1 MVAFYLHFSVSG
13 VDTWIFTPPL
23 VALVVSALTSMGGI
37 SGVFLLLPYQFS
49 IIGFNTPGVSATNFV
64 YNIVAI
70 PSGVYRYMKEGRM
83 AWPLTR
89 IVIVGTLPGA
99 FIGNYLRVLYLL
111 NPKAFKFFVG
121 CMLLYIGAR
130 LLYELT
136 ARSQKGKQEMK
147 ALETKFNDHVIK
159 ILNFQAALISV
170 NGFSRLSLTVHCD
183 PCRFPDTLADVREA
197 LARVPAVRDAVA
209 RGFLDIEP
217 IRLSPE
223 NWFTTG
229 AAKRTLIDR
238 RQERSTP

>member
-1 MVAFYLHFSVSG
+1 MGLLVDRIVTRANEKLQEDCVGAEFIGILKPANLQGRTMDAFYFH
-13 VDTWIFTPPL
+13 
-23 VALVVSALTSMGGI
+23 
-37 SGVFLLLPYQFS
+37 
-49 IIGFNTPGVSATNFV
+49 
-64 YNIVAI
+64 
-70 PSGVYRYMKEGRM
+70 SGVYRYMKEGRM

-111 NPKAFKFFVG
+111 NPKAFTFFVG

-147 ALETKFNDHVIK
+147 ALETKFNDHVII
-159 ILNFQAALISV
+159 ILTFQAALISV

-197 LARVPAVRDAVA
+197 LARMPAALGHRAHPV
-209 RGFLDIEP
+209 EP
-217 IRLSPE
+217 
-223 NWFTTG
+223 
-229 AAKRTLIDR
+229 
-238 RQERSTP
+238 

>member
-1 MVAFYLHFSVSG
+1 MIFPVSG
-13 VDTWIFTPPL
+13 VETNPAVPFL
-23 VALVVSALTSMGGI
+23 VALVVSSFTSMGGI
-37 SGVFLLLPYQFS
+37 SGAFLLLPFQMS
-49 IIGFNTPGVSATNFV
+49 VLGFVSPAVSPTNLV

-121 CMLLYIGAR
+121 MLLYIGAR

-170 NGFSRLSLTVHCD
+170 NGFSRPSLTVHCD

-197 LARVPAVRDAVA
+197 LARMPAALGHRAHPV
-209 RGFLDIEP
+209 EP
-217 IRLSPE
+217 
-223 NWFTTG
+223 
-229 AAKRTLIDR
+229 
-238 RQERSTP
+238 